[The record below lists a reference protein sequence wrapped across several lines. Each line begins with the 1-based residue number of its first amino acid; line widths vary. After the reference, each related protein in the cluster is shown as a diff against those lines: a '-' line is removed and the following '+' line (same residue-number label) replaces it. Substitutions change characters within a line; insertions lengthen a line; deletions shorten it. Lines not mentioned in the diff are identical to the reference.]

1 MRFAVRRSRIA
12 VATAV
17 TLGACLCAFAGSAAA
32 QTGGAGAPA
41 DPAATPTGPPGRAT
55 LLANGQALAPSNAPP
70 QVVSAIAAANA
81 IATYPYIYG
90 GGHRSFISN
99 GYDCS
104 GAVSYMLHGGGLLT
118 SPLPSGP
125 MMKYGAARPRH
136 LDQRLR
142 QPQPRLRGGCRPA
155 LGHLGGRRE
164 AQPRQRPPLAREQAA
179 RRGATSSATTRA
191 SSTRISVR

>member
-90 GGHRSFISN
+90 GGHRSFTSN

-125 MMKYGAARPRH
+125 MMKYGAPGRGTWISVFANRSHAYAVVAGLRWDTSAVGERLNRGSGPRW
-136 LDQRLR
+136 
-142 QPQPRLRGGCRPA
+142 
-155 LGHLGGRRE
+155 
-164 AQPRQRPPLAREQAA
+164 
-179 RRGATSSATTRA
+179 RA
-191 SSTRISVR
+191 SKRPSRGYIVRHYPGL